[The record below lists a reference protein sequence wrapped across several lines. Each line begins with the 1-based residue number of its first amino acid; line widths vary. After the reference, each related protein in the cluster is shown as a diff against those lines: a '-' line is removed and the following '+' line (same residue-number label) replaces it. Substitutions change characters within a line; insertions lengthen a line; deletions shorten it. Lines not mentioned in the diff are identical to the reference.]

1 MAILIRQDFERAIAD
16 SVSKYPTL
24 AQLYQAQDPKI
35 LSGLAWACRQ
45 SFWRYTSWHKSRWI
59 MIVIFTRCICPL
71 SRISS
76 YHNSQPYII

>member
-35 LSGLAWACRQ
+35 LSGLA
-45 SFWRYTSWHKSRWI
+45 
-59 MIVIFTRCICPL
+59 
-71 SRISS
+71 
-76 YHNSQPYII
+76 